1 LAAAR
6 LDPPEA
12 ELALQTA
19 IARQYPNVTFLRVR
33 PLLEKVSQ
41 ILGRVATGVAWLGS
55 FTVLTGL
62 VILAG
67 AVGTTALRRAR
78 EAALLKALG
87 VSRGG
92 VRRLF
97 AVEFAL
103 TGLVAGAIG
112 SGLALPLAALTSA
125 ALSTLAGLVA
135 SQRALAAPPLES
147 LRG

>member
-1 LAAAR
+1 
-6 LDPPEA
+6 
-12 ELALQTA
+12 
-19 IARQYPNVTFLRVR
+19 
-33 PLLEKVSQ
+33 
-41 ILGRVATGVAWLGS
+41 VAWLGS

-112 SGLALPLAALTSA
+112 SGGALALTYAFTTQVAQLDLELPWLALPLAALTSA